1 MHTEVCRIKLLK
13 NSRPQMAVVTI
24 VTVVRNVGENKG
36 IKKLGFKVEQA
47 PLLIVPAEESRGLN
61 HWIASG
67 KPLSLDD

>member
-36 IKKLGFKVEQA
+36 IKRSWASKLSRH
-47 PLLIVPAEESRGLN
+47 PLLICPYRG
-61 HWIASG
+61 ITGS
-67 KPLSLDD
+67 